1 MQPPLHS
8 LTFCHNA
15 APEQICAFLVS
26 FEVDPYFPHEFPIY
40 KLRNTSKQFCDIPS
54 YPHMSYTWMPNATCT
69 AWRANVLLYAIFL
82 PAACNCRTGKLHY
95 SLLLTASLQ
104 SPRGVADVQAN
115 CALTPLIYTAQ
126 DHSTAQVSLAGTPP
140 NHHLEL
146 LVYYREPT
154 AVSVVVEKG
163 DPVATAGEFS

>member
-1 MQPPLHS
+1 MQPLSRSVLS
-8 LTFCHNA
+8 L
-15 APEQICAFLVS
+15 S

-126 DHSTAQVSLAGTPP
+126 DHSTAQVRPP
-140 NHHLEL
+140 ECQSPRKSCQVASPLSQKGC
-146 LVYYREPT
+146 T
-154 AVSVVVEKG
+154 GISAVL
-163 DPVATAGEFS
+163 PV

>member
-126 DHSTAQVSLAGTPP
+126 DHSTAQVHPP
-140 NHHLEL
+140 ECQSPRKSCQVASPLSQKGC
-146 LVYYREPT
+146 T
-154 AVSVVVEKG
+154 GISAVL
-163 DPVATAGEFS
+163 PV